1 MNKGDVYIVEK
12 SQNQC
17 SSSSIQVEMDTVI
30 ERKNRRYFPD
40 HGKKKKEK
48 KQPWKDFFHGQTME
62 ERMVVMI
69 PSFGLC
75 HQPMLIVLV
84 F

>member
-17 SSSSIQVEMDTVI
+17 SFSSIQVEMDTVI

-40 HGKKKKEK
+40 RVKKKKTAVESLF
-48 KQPWKDFFHGQTME
+48 PWTNDGRANGSNDTKF
-62 ERMVVMI
+62 RIV
-69 PSFGLC
+69 PSTYADRTGF
-75 HQPMLIVLV
+75 LI